1 VVNLTYN
8 RVQPD
13 RPAFLNL
20 QVMLQQVLAVNQ
32 FDGVAEIYLMD
43 LASGQE
49 INFAYND
56 GSIIAPGIAL
66 LPPAP

>member
-1 VVNLTYN
+1 
-8 RVQPD
+8 
-13 RPAFLNL
+13 
-20 QVMLQQVLAVNQ
+20 MLQQVLAVNQ